1 MANFEEQITSVS
13 ECPWGVFAATDT
25 TTALRIKAVK
35 TAMGVKVV
43 DGKNVLCDPQDPVKE
58 PALADL
64 PAGTA
69 LRLADLL
76 DHVEVQST
84 GG

>member
-13 ECPWGVFAATDT
+13 ECPWGVFATTDT

-35 TAMGVKVV
+35 AAMGVKVV
-43 DGKNVLCDPQDPVKE
+43 DGKNVLCDAQDPVKE

-76 DHVEVQST
+76 DHVEVAV
-84 GG
+84 GP